1 MPKVLASD
9 AVDQATILMPSF
21 LRTKL
26 CTAKV
31 VAQANLEGAFAA
43 EQPDVDGAAWFVER
57 EGVCGCSVQSHG
69 AWMAKSA
76 MRHQPMRGHAPG
88 AMLAECLSCPVG
100 EIRDLLQGS

>member
-1 MPKVLASD
+1 MPKGLASD
-9 AVDQATILMPSF
+9 EVDQATILMPSF
-21 LRTKL
+21 LRTRL

-31 VAQANLEGAFAA
+31 VTQANLEGAYAA

-57 EGVCGCSVQSHG
+57 KKICECSVQSHG

-88 AMLAECLSCPVG
+88 AMLAECLSCPAG

>member
-9 AVDQATILMPSF
+9 EVDQATILMPSF
-21 LRTKL
+21 LRTRL

-31 VAQANLEGAFAA
+31 VTQANLEGAYAA
-43 EQPDVDGAAWFVER
+43 EFVER
-57 EGVCGCSVQSHG
+57 KKICECSVQSHG